1 MGTKRA
7 LIFCRNHCAAPL
19 ALGFVFAA
27 GLLLVSAL
35 ANAQESTAPTQ
46 KTPQSEGFFASVS
59 RWFEE
64 QTANVSASFKDA
76 RKKVEGFSSAAG
88 DAAKT
93 TVEGARDA
101 ADAVA
106 RIPTA
111 RTISG
116 HEKCQLAPNGAPDC
130 VAAANT
136 ICKAKGFGSG
146 KNSRHD
152 DCRGLSCESLYVRAI
167 ERARVHNG
175 YIRFPGFVPI
185 VSLLLPACLCRRRA
199 CVSVS
204 T

>member
-7 LIFCRNHCAAPL
+7 LTFHRFHGAASL
-19 ALGFVFAA
+19 TLGFLFAA
-27 GLLLVSAL
+27 ALVLISAL
-35 ANAQESTAPTQ
+35 AAAQDQAAPTQ
-46 KTPQSEGFFASVS
+46 KVRESEGFIAAVS

-64 QTANVSASFKDA
+64 QTANVSSSFKDA

-111 RTISG
+111 RAVSG

-130 VAAANT
+130 VSAANT

-146 KNSRHD
+146 KSVDMTTAEICPTKVYLSGRSTGPECTTETFVSR
-152 DCRGLSCESLYVRAI
+152 A
-167 ERARVHNG
+167 
-175 YIRFPGFVPI
+175 
-185 VSLLLPACLCRRRA
+185 LCQ
-199 CVSVS
+199 
-204 T
+204 

>member
-1 MGTKRA
+1 MGTERA
-7 LIFCRNHCAAPL
+7 LTFCQNRCAVSFVT
-19 ALGFVFAA
+19 GFMFIA
-27 GLLLVSAL
+27 GLVLIPAL
-35 ANAQESTAPTQ
+35 ANAQDQAAVPNQ
-46 KTPQSEGFFASVS
+46 KPQQSESFFGSVS
-59 RWFEE
+59 RWLEE

-76 RKKVEGFSSAAG
+76 RKRVEGFSNAAG

-111 RTISG
+111 RAISG

-146 KNSRHD
+146 KSLDMTTAEVCPVKVYMSGRSSGPECTTDTFVSR
-152 DCRGLSCESLYVRAI
+152 A
-167 ERARVHNG
+167 
-175 YIRFPGFVPI
+175 
-185 VSLLLPACLCRRRA
+185 LCQ
-199 CVSVS
+199 
-204 T
+204 

>member
-101 ADAVA
+101 VDAVA

-146 KNSRHD
+146 KSLDMTTAEVCPAKVYMSGRSSGPECTTDTFVSR
-152 DCRGLSCESLYVRAI
+152 A
-167 ERARVHNG
+167 
-175 YIRFPGFVPI
+175 
-185 VSLLLPACLCRRRA
+185 LCQ
-199 CVSVS
+199 
-204 T
+204 